1 MWKFLFCLMMCLP
14 ACIGFAQEDPVDT
27 QVCESA
33 FNAAGQW
40 RYPDRAALESALTE
54 ASEEKAVQTL
64 FADEL
69 DGYEATVFPKA
80 EIITALRDLVFYDD
94 AHLSVQDPLAFCMRL
109 QGCRIEPADR
119 ERFGAVE
126 IGRVCNINRN
136 LVQTQAEKI
145 KEVFARQMVDDTAQG
160 PSLTSIGAMMADP
173 GQIRRYEDDT
183 LKALVHEIDVAP
195 SGQALSGSACLSLV
209 VYPVELY
216 AATVLK
222 DESE

>member
-1 MWKFLFCLMMCLP
+1 MWKYFLCLVACLS
-14 ACIGFAQEDPVDT
+14 AGLGFAQENPVDT

-64 FADEL
+64 FSEEL
-69 DGYEATVFPKA
+69 EGYEAAVFPEAK
-80 EIITALRDLVFYDD
+80 IITALRDLVICDGAY
-94 AHLSVQDPLAFCMRL
+94 LSVEEPLSFCMRL

-119 ERFGAVE
+119 ERFDPVE
-126 IGRVCNINRN
+126 IGRVCNINPN

-145 KEVFARQMVDDTAQG
+145 KEIFARQMVDTDQG
-160 PSLTSIGAMMADP
+160 PSLTSIGVMMADP
-173 GQIRRYEDDT
+173 GQIRRYEEAA
-183 LKALVHEIDVAP
+183 LKALVHEVDVAP

-216 AATVLK
+216 AATAFK
-222 DESE
+222 NESE

>member
-1 MWKFLFCLMMCLP
+1 MGKYLLCLMVCLYTGL
-14 ACIGFAQEDPVDT
+14 GFAQEDPVDT

-33 FNAAGQW
+33 FNAADEW

-64 FADEL
+64 FAEEL
-69 DGYEATVFPKA
+69 EGYEATVFPEA
-80 EIITALRDLVFYDD
+80 EIITALRDLVLYDGAD
-94 AHLSVQDPLAFCMRL
+94 LSVEDPLAFCMRL

-136 LVQTQAEKI
+136 LVRTQAEKI
-145 KEVFARQMVDDTAQG
+145 KEIFARQMVEDSPRG

-173 GQIRRYEDDT
+173 ERIMRYEDEV
-183 LKALVHEIDVAP
+183 LRALVHEIDVAP